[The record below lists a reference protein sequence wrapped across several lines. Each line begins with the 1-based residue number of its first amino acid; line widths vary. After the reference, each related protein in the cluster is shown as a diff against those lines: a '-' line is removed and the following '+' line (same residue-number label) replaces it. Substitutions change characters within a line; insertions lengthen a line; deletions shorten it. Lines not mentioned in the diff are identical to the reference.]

1 MAEDTP
7 EITETKDEALE
18 IYPVLPLRNTVLFP
32 QQIIPIYVGRE
43 QSLKLIADLPKGG
56 KKYIVV
62 VAQKDGSVENPK
74 ASDLYEYGTLAMVM
88 KVFDMPDKSRSA
100 IVQGL
105 DRVKVKEF
113 LKPEPYY
120 KGLVEKIRGVVTPSA
135 EIEGIT
141 VNLQEIFKKLID
153 IAPYLSEE
161 QFHVLS
167 NIQNPGKLVD
177 KAISLMNIST
187 NEKQDILEELDIK
200 KRLEKCTVLIN
211 REIHRIELGEKIQS
225 DVQDEISK
233 SQREYFLR
241 EQMKAIQ
248 KELGED
254 TGGVEL
260 DELDEKI
267 KTAKMP
273 EKVEKVAR
281 KELTRMKKIP
291 AQSPEYTVAR
301 TYLDWLVELPWS
313 KESKDNEDINYAQK
327 VLDSDHYGLTKV
339 KERIVEHLA
348 VRNLKK
354 SRAKKGERL
363 KSPILCFGGPPGT
376 GKTSI
381 GKSIANSMGR
391 EFVRI
396 SLGGVRDEAE
406 IRGHRRTYIGAL
418 PGRIIAS
425 LKKAGTNNPIF
436 MLDEIDKLGMDFRG
450 DPSSALLEVLD
461 PEQNFSFNDHYLEV
475 DFDLSSIMFIT
486 TANRVDKI
494 PGPLRDRMEVLE
506 FSGYIM
512 EEKLQIAKDHL
523 LPKQVKEHGLRKK
536 EIKFSDESICLLVE
550 SYTREAGVR
559 NLERQLAN
567 VCRKAAREIT
577 DGKRKTINV
586 DPEKVYEY
594 LGPKKFIS
602 EIAERTQQPGVV
614 VGLAWTAFGGDILFI
629 EATKMPGKG
638 ALKLTGK
645 LGDVM
650 KESVQAAYSYVRA
663 NTHTLGIDPAFY
675 KKIDIH
681 VHVPAGAIPKD
692 GPSAGVA
699 MITALVSLITNKP
712 VKDKLG
718 MTGEISLRGN
728 VLPIGGLKEKATA
741 AHRSGLTHILAPAQN
756 EKDLVDIPK
765 KVLKDLKIS
774 FVKDVSE
781 VLKLALGLEG
791 KKTPK
796 SQKTHSVVTA
806 EA

>member
-1 MAEDTP
+1 MAENTP
-7 EITETKDEALE
+7 KITENKDELLE

-105 DRVKVKEF
+105 DRVRVKNF
-113 LKPEPYY
+113 LDPDPYY
-120 KGLVEKIRGVVTPSA
+120 KGLVEKVRGVVTPSA

-141 VNLQEIFKKLID
+141 VNLQEIFKKLIE

-187 NEKQDILEELDIK
+187 KEKQDILEELDIK

-273 EKVEKVAR
+273 EKIEKVAR
-281 KELTRMKKIP
+281 KELIRMKKIP

-313 KESKDNEDINYAQK
+313 KESKDNEDINYAQE

-354 SRAKKGERL
+354 SRAKKGERF

-475 DFDLSSIMFIT
+475 DFDLSNIMFIT
-486 TANRVDKI
+486 TANRIDKI

-512 EEKLQIAKDHL
+512 EEKLQIAIDHL
-523 LPKQVKEHGLRKK
+523 LPKQIKEHGLRKK
-536 EIKFSDESICLLVE
+536 EIKFTDESICLLVE

-567 VCRKAAREIT
+567 VCRKVAREIT
-577 DGKRKTINV
+577 DGKVKSINIT
-586 DPEKVYEY
+586 PEKVYEY
-594 LGPKKFIS
+594 LGPIKFIS

-663 NTHTLGIDPAFY
+663 NAHKLGLDPTFY
-675 KKIDIH
+675 KKLDIH

-699 MITALVSLITNKP
+699 MITALVSLLSNKP
-712 VKDKLG
+712 VKDRLG

-728 VLPIGGLKEKATA
+728 VLPIGGLKEKSTA
-741 AHRSGLTHILAPAQN
+741 AHRAGLTHILAPAQN

-791 KKTPK
+791 RKPQKP
-796 SQKTHSVVTA
+796 QKTQTVITA

>member
-1 MAEDTP
+1 MAENTP
-7 EITETKDEALE
+7 NITKNKDEVLE

-105 DRVKVKEF
+105 DRVRVKNF
-113 LKPEPYY
+113 LDPDPYY
-120 KGLVEKIRGVVTPSA
+120 KGLVEKVRGVVTPSA

-141 VNLQEIFKKLID
+141 VNLQEIFKKLIE

-187 NEKQDILEELDIK
+187 KEKQDILEELDIK

-273 EKVEKVAR
+273 ENIEKVAR
-281 KELTRMKKIP
+281 KELIRMKKIP

-313 KESKDNEDINYAQK
+313 KESKDNEDINYAQE

-354 SRAKKGERL
+354 SRAKKGERF

-475 DFDLSSIMFIT
+475 DFDLSNIMFIT
-486 TANRVDKI
+486 TANRIDKI

-512 EEKLQIAKDHL
+512 EEKLQIAIDHL
-523 LPKQVKEHGLRKK
+523 LPKQIKEHGLRKK

-567 VCRKAAREIT
+567 VCRKVAREIT
-577 DGKRKTINV
+577 DGKVKSIKVT
-586 DPEKVYEY
+586 PEKVYEY
-594 LGPKKFIS
+594 LGPIKFIS

-614 VGLAWTAFGGDILFI
+614 IGLAWTAFGGDILFI

-663 NTHTLGIDPAFY
+663 NAHKLGLDPTFY
-675 KKIDIH
+675 KKMDIH

-699 MITALVSLITNKP
+699 MITALVSLLTDKP
-712 VKDKLG
+712 VKDRLG

-728 VLPIGGLKEKATA
+728 VLPIGGLKEKSTA
-741 AHRSGLTHILAPAQN
+741 AHRAGLTHILAPAQN

-791 KKTPK
+791 RKPQKP
-796 SQKTHSVVTA
+796 QKTQTVITA

>member
-1 MAEDTP
+1 MADNPPKTP
-7 EITETKDEALE
+7 ENKENALE

-43 QSLKLIADLPKGG
+43 QSLKLIADLPKDG

-62 VAQKDGSVENPK
+62 VAQKDGSIENPK
-74 ASDLYEYGTLAMVM
+74 TTDMYEVGTLAMVM

-105 DRVKVKEF
+105 DRVKVSNY
-113 LKPEPYY
+113 LDPDPYY
-120 KGLVEKIRGVVTPSA
+120 KGLVEKVRGTATPSP
-135 EIEGIT
+135 ELEGIT
-141 VNLQEIFKKLID
+141 LNLQEIFKRLIE

-161 QFHVLS
+161 QYNALS
-167 NIQNPGKLVD
+167 NIQNPGKLAD
-177 KAISLMNIST
+177 KVIALMNIST
-187 NEKQDILEELDIK
+187 NEKQDVLEELDIK
-200 KRLEKCTVLIN
+200 KRLEKATVLIN

-254 TGGVEL
+254 GGGVEL

-267 KTAKMP
+267 KKAKMP

-281 KELTRMKKIP
+281 KELTRMQKIP

-313 KESKDNEDINYAQK
+313 KESKDNEDIEFAQK
-327 VLDSDHYGLTKV
+327 VLDDDHYGLNKV
-339 KERIVEHLA
+339 KERIIEHLA

-354 SRAKKGERL
+354 SRAKKGERM

-381 GKSIANSMGR
+381 GKSIAKSMGR

-475 DFDLSSIMFIT
+475 DFDLSNVMFIT

-494 PGPLRDRMEVLE
+494 PGPLRDRMEILE
-506 FSGYIM
+506 FSGYILS
-512 EEKLQIAKDHL
+512 EKLQIAKDYL
-523 LPKQVKEHGLRKK
+523 MPKQIKEHGLRKR
-536 EIKFSDESICLLVE
+536 EIKFTDNALSLLIE

-559 NLERQLAN
+559 NLERQIAN
-567 VCRKAAREIT
+567 VCRKTAKDIAS
-577 DGKRKTINV
+577 GKQKSVSVNE
-586 DPEKVYEY
+586 EKVFEY
-594 LGPKKFIS
+594 LGPKKFLP
-602 EIAERTQQPGVV
+602 EVAERANQPGVV

-650 KESVQAAYSYVRA
+650 KESAQAAYSYVRSNA
-663 NTHTLGIDPAFY
+663 QKLGLDPGFY
-675 KKIDIH
+675 KKFDIH
-681 VHVPAGAIPKD
+681 VHVPAGAISKD

-699 MITALVSLITNKP
+699 MITSIVSLLLNKS
-712 VKDKLG
+712 VKEGFG

-728 VLPIGGLKEKATA
+728 VLPIGGLKEKSTA
-741 AHRSGLTHILAPAQN
+741 AHRAGLKHILAPALN
-756 EKDLVDIPK
+756 EKDLEDIPK
-765 KVLKDLKIS
+765 TVLDDVKIS
-774 FVKDVSE
+774 FVKDVTE
-781 VLKLALGLEG
+781 VLNYSLGIDLENP
-791 KKTPK
+791 PK
-796 SQKTHSVVTA
+796 PRKRTSTIAA

>member
-1 MAEDTP
+1 MAENTP
-7 EITETKDEALE
+7 KITENKDEVLE

-105 DRVKVKEF
+105 DRVRVKNF
-113 LKPEPYY
+113 LDPDPYY
-120 KGLVEKIRGVVTPSA
+120 KGLVEKVRGVVTPSA

-141 VNLQEIFKKLID
+141 LNVQEIFKKLIE

-187 NEKQDILEELDIK
+187 KEKQDILEELDIK

-273 EKVEKVAR
+273 EKVETVAR

-313 KESKDNEDINYAQK
+313 KESKDNEDINYAQEI
-327 VLDSDHYGLTKV
+327 LDSDHYGLVKV

-354 SRAKKGERL
+354 SRAKKGERF

-381 GKSIANSMGR
+381 GKSIAKAMGR

-461 PEQNFSFNDHYLEV
+461 PEQNFTFNDHYLEV
-475 DFDLSSIMFIT
+475 DFDLSNVMFIT
-486 TANRVDKI
+486 TANRIDKI

-512 EEKLQIAKDHL
+512 EEKLQIAIDHL
-523 LPKQVKEHGLRKK
+523 LPKQIKEHGLRKK
-536 EIKFSDESICLLVE
+536 EIKFTDESICLLVE

-567 VCRKAAREIT
+567 VCRKVAREIT
-577 DGKRKTINV
+577 DGKVKSINIT
-586 DPEKVYEY
+586 PEKVYEY
-594 LGPKKFIS
+594 LGPIKFIS

-614 VGLAWTAFGGDILFI
+614 IGLAWTAFGGDILFI

-638 ALKLTGK
+638 VLKLTGK

-650 KESVQAAYSYVRA
+650 KESVQAAFSYVRA
-663 NTHTLGIDPAFY
+663 NAQKLGLDPTFY
-675 KKIDIH
+675 KKLDIH

-699 MITALVSLITNKP
+699 MITALVSLLSNKP
-712 VKDKLG
+712 VKNRLG

-728 VLPIGGLKEKATA
+728 VLPIGGLKEKSTA
-741 AHRSGLTHILAPAQN
+741 AHRAGLTHILAPAQN

-781 VLKLALGLEG
+781 VLKLALGLEPR
-791 KKTPK
+791 KPRKP
-796 SQKTHSVVTA
+796 QKTQSVVTA